1 MDRPAERPE
10 LRMPRDQDAERTV
23 LSCMLFDASLID
35 TAVEQLNSD
44 DFFFLPNK
52 ETFAALGRLAAQ
64 GKEIGLLSLADELKL
79 AGQLDAVGGVPYL
92 IDLSNWEHGTSLFEY
107 AIESVRNKALQRRV
121 VETAQAIVAE
131 GLSDQTPIEQLVA
144 STEDR
149 INSLVSQKWK
159 PSYASIRDVATL
171 VYEAVKQRMTDETLA
186 FGVPTGFRDLDRRT
200 FGLQRGNLIILAAR
214 PGLGKTALAL
224 NFATNAAKAG
234 KPVVVFSLEMSREEL
249 GFRIMSSEGDID
261 GYKLR
266 TGHLDRDEVARF
278 LEAYRNVQE
287 MPMVID
293 DTPAITIMELR
304 ARARRL
310 KREGKCAFIIVDY
323 LQLVRSSPGIESRE
337 QQIAEI
343 SRSLKALAKEL
354 EVPVLALSQLNRSV
368 ESRKPP
374 KPMLSDLRESGAI
387 EQDAD
392 VILFI
397 YREGKYDEKADQN
410 KAEIII
416 GKQRNGAT
424 GSIEMAFFGDRTRF
438 ADLAK
443 PQDQGSL

>member
-1 MDRPAERPE
+1 MERPE
-10 LRMPRDQDAERTV
+10 RSDLRMPRDQESEKTV
-23 LSCMLFDASLID
+23 LSCMLFDPTRVDMA
-35 TAVEQLNSD
+35 AEQLNSD
-44 DFFFLPNK
+44 DFFHLPNR
-52 ETFAALGRLAAQ
+52 EVFAALTRLSNRGAEV
-64 GKEIGLLSLADELKL
+64 GVLSLAEELKL

-92 IDLSNWEHGTSLFEY
+92 TELMNYEQGTALFEF
-107 AIESVRNKALQRRV
+107 AIDSVRNKALQRKV
-121 VETAQAIVAE
+121 IEVAMSIVQE
-131 GLSDQTPIEQLVA
+131 GLADRTSVDELVA

-149 INSLVSQKWK
+149 LNTLVAQKWK
-159 PSYASIRDVATL
+159 PSYYTISDVVSE
-171 VYEAVKQRMTDETLA
+171 VYQQLKQRMTDESLA
-186 FGVPTGFRDLDRRT
+186 FGVPTGFRDLDHRT
-200 FGLQRGNLIILAAR
+200 FGLQKGNLVILAAR

-224 NFATNAAKAG
+224 NFATNAAKKG
-234 KPVVVFSLEMSREEL
+234 HPVVVFSLEMSRDEL
-249 GFRIMSSEGDID
+249 GFRILSSEGDLD

-266 TGHLDRDEVARF
+266 TGRLDRDELARF
-278 LEAYRNVQE
+278 IETVRTVQE
-287 MPMVID
+287 LPMVID

-323 LQLVRSSPGIESRE
+323 LQLVKASPGIESRE

-424 GSIEMAFFGDRTRF
+424 GSVEMAFFGDRTRF
-438 ADLAK
+438 ADLAR
-443 PQDQGSL
+443 PHESGSF

>member
-1 MDRPAERPE
+1 MERPVDRPD
-10 LRMPRDQDAERTV
+10 LKMPRDQEAERTV
-23 LSCMLFDASLID
+23 LSCMLFESSRID
-35 TAVEQLNSD
+35 VALEQLTSD
-44 DFFFLPNK
+44 DFFFLPNR
-52 ETFAALGRLAAQ
+52 EAFAALGRLANRGA
-64 GKEIGLLSLADELKL
+64 EVGLLSLADELKT

-92 IDLSNWEHGTSLFEY
+92 TEIANFEHGTALFDY
-107 AIESVRNKALQRRV
+107 AVEAVRNKALQRKV
-121 VETAQAIVAE
+121 IEVAMSIVQE
-131 GLSDQTPIEQLVA
+131 GLADRTSVDELVA

-149 INSLVSQKWK
+149 LNSLVAEKWK
-159 PSYASIRDVATL
+159 PSYYTIEQVVGE
-171 VYEAVKQRMTDETLA
+171 VYTQLKMRMTDESLA
-186 FGVPTGFRDLDRRT
+186 FGVPTGFRDLDQRT
-200 FGLQRGNLIILAAR
+200 FGLQKGNLVILAAR
-214 PGLGKTALAL
+214 TGLGKTALAL
-224 NFATNAAKAG
+224 NFATNAAKKG
-234 KPVVVFSLEMSREEL
+234 HPTVVFSLEMSRDEL
-249 GFRIMSSEGDID
+249 GFRILSSEGDLD

-266 TGHLDRDEVARF
+266 TGRLDRDELTRF
-278 LEAYRNVQE
+278 VETVRAVQAL
-287 MPMVID
+287 PMVID

-310 KREGKCAFIIVDY
+310 KREGRCGFIIVDY
-323 LQLVRSSPGIESRE
+323 LQLVKSSPGIESRE
-337 QQIAEI
+337 QQISEI

-410 KAEIII
+410 KAEVII

-424 GSIEMAFFGDRTRF
+424 GSVEMAFFGDRTRF
-438 ADLAK
+438 ADLAR
-443 PQDQGSL
+443 PQETGSF